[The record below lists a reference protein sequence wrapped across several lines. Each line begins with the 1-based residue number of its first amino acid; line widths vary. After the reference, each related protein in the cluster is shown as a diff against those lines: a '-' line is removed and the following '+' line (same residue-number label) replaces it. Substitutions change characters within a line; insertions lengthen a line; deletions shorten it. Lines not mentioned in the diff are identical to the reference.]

1 MNSKTKNFLPHKEI
15 SQLGHNALFYND
27 LDILTLEQGYT
38 IFKNKIIGNMLTEF
52 GKIFIF
58 LLLAVGFVGIA
69 IFAAKLIRPNRP
81 TKEKLLTYECG
92 ENIEGSPWIKFNIRF
107 YVVALIFLIFDVEV
121 VLLFPWALTYKEY
134 GFFGFGV
141 GIIFLLILGLGMAY
155 EWRKGDLNWD
165 RSKPNI
171 PELSKILT
179 NKKLQA
185 EEQAKKV
192 NG

>member
-1 MNSKTKNFLPHKEI
+1 
-15 SQLGHNALFYND
+15 
-27 LDILTLEQGYT
+27 LTLEQGYT
-38 IFKNKIIGNMLTEF
+38 IFWYKIIGNMLTEF

-81 TKEKLLTYECG
+81 TKEKLLIYECG
-92 ENIEGSPWIKFNIRF
+92 ENIEGSPWVKFNIRF

-134 GFFGFGV
+134 GFFGFFV

-171 PELSKILT
+171 PQLSKILT
-179 NKKLQA
+179 NKKVQA
-185 EEQAKKV
+185 EEQLKKV